1 MIARKAPHIEDVAK
15 RARERPFRAGDT
27 IYRHK
32 VSVLVDTA
40 EVNEKRVADAVQHAV
55 DEVTSTIQDDDDV
68 TFDEATV
75 VHVERV
81 CRCSAKDLSPSNE
94 AKEKARG

>member
-1 MIARKAPHIEDVAK
+1 MNSRKAPHIEEVAK

-27 IYRHK
+27 IYRHR

-55 DEVTSTIQDDDDV
+55 DEVTATIQDDDDV

-75 VHVERV
+75 VDVERV
-81 CRCSAKDLSPSNE
+81 CRCPAKATPPT
-94 AKEKARG
+94 EKG